1 MVLSL
6 KANKKRILAVVV
18 LIGIVILGILVMP
31 NLVNEPLK
39 FKGGTHAERA
49 AFLES
54 FGYEISEDPVD
65 VRTVTIPKE
74 FSDIY
79 TEYNDMQKAQ
89 GFDLKPYKGK
99 ECKQYIY
106 LITNYPNTDC
116 EVHATMLVYQNII
129 IGGDVSSAEI
139 NGFMHG
145 FALDSAHFSQSEENK
160 TIAENKTA
168 EKENETAAGKGNKE
182 TENEAQNTAY
192 VETGE
197 GEDIFPTD

>member
-6 KANKKRILAVVV
+6 KANKKRILAVII
-18 LIGIVILGILVMP
+18 LIGIVISGVFIMP
-31 NLVNEPLK
+31 NLINEPLK

-79 TEYNDMQKAQ
+79 TQYNDMQNAQ

-106 LITNYPNTDC
+106 LITNYPNTDS

-145 FALDSAHFSQSEENK
+145 FALDSAHFSQSEGDK
-160 TIAENKTA
+160 AIAENKPTEEINIA
-168 EKENETAAGKGNKE
+168 ES
-182 TENEAQNTAY
+182 EAQNTAY
-192 VETGE
+192 IETGE
-197 GEDIFPTD
+197 VEDIYPTD

>member
-6 KANKKRILAVVV
+6 KANKKRILAVLI
-18 LIGIVILGILVMP
+18 LIGVVTLGVFVMP

-49 AFLES
+49 EFLES

-74 FSDIY
+74 FSEIY
-79 TEYNDMQKAQ
+79 TEYNNMQKAQ

-106 LITNYPNTDC
+106 LITNYPGTDS

-145 FALDSAHFSQSEENK
+145 FALDSTHFSQSEESK
-160 TIAENKTA
+160 STVENKTA
-168 EKENETAAGKGNKE
+168 ADANLEE
-182 TENEAQNTAY
+182 TESEAQNTAY
-192 VETGE
+192 IETGDV
-197 GEDIFPTD
+197 EDIYPTD